1 MLCSFCG
8 LETGRASSHETQEAC
23 IDALREQVTHLKNVL
38 EHARRPGEDPLVAR
52 GVDEARGARSDVK
65 SHQEA

>member
-23 IDALREQVTHLKNVL
+23 IDALREQVTHLKDVL
-38 EHARRPGEDPLVAR
+38 EHARRPGEEVALSR
-52 GVDEARGARSDVK
+52 SASEARADSK

>member
-23 IDALREQVTHLKNVL
+23 IGALREQVTHLKDVL
-38 EHARRPGEDPLVAR
+38 EHARRPGQEILVQSGTPDSRA
-52 GVDEARGARSDVK
+52 DSK
-65 SHQEA
+65 SRQET

>member
-23 IDALREQVTHLKNVL
+23 IDALRKQVSHLKDVL
-38 EHARRPGEDPLVAR
+38 EHARRPGEEVLVAR
-52 GVDEARGARSDVK
+52 QKDARPEPKPCHEA
-65 SHQEA
+65 

>member
-23 IDALREQVTHLKNVL
+23 IDALREQVTHLKDVL
-38 EHARRPGEDPLVAR
+38 EHARRPGEEVVVSQVITAGRPEPKPHDT
-52 GVDEARGARSDVK
+52 
-65 SHQEA
+65 